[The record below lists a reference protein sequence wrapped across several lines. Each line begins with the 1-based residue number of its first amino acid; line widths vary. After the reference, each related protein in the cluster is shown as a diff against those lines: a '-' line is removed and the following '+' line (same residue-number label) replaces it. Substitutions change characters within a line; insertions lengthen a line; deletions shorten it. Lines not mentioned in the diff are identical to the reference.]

1 MPKFKFRMQSVLSI
15 KEKVEDLKKNEFGK
29 AMAALAEAQ
38 RVMVEMQQA
47 RENCIED
54 FRNGISGGI
63 DPAAFKRYN
72 LYLEKMKLAI
82 KRQAFVVE
90 QCEVFVE
97 QKRQELVE
105 AMRDRK
111 TLETLRDNDYEEH
124 LTEEKKQEQKIVD
137 EIVSY
142 RGSKSGSK

>member
-1 MPKFKFRMQSVLSI
+1 MARFRFRLQSVLNI

-38 RVMVEMQQA
+38 RVKAEMEAA
-47 RENCIED
+47 RDSCIND
-54 FRNGISGGI
+54 FRRGINEGI
-63 DPAAFKRYN
+63 DPVAFTRYN
-72 LYLEKMKLAI
+72 LFIENVKTAI
-82 KRQAFVVE
+82 KRQEFVVE
-90 QCEVFVE
+90 QCEAFVE

-111 TLETLRDNDYEEH
+111 TLETLRENDFEEF
-124 LTEEKKQEQKIVD
+124 LIEEKKQEQKDVD

-142 RGSKSGSK
+142 KGSK